1 LTVLAG
7 TKKPAGQTMVCFW
20 QNAIIFAEKEG
31 KQKPVPQ
38 SSSLSFLHQNV
49 IKHLT
54 SRLISN
60 GEICQEISHPSYQ
73 NFLSIESFPPKL
85 K

>member
-1 LTVLAG
+1 LGGA
-7 TKKPAGQTMVCFW
+7 KKPARQTMVCFW
-20 QNAIIFAEKEG
+20 KNAIIFAEKEG
-31 KQKPVPQ
+31 NQKPVPQ
-38 SSSLSFLHQNV
+38 SSSLSFLRQNV

-54 SRLISN
+54 SQLISN

-73 NFLSIESFPPKL
+73 NFLSVESFPPKL